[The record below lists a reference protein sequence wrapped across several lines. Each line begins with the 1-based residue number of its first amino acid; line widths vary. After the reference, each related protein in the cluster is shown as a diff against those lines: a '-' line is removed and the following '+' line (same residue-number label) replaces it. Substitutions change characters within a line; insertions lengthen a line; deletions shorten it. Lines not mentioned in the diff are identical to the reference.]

1 MIRWIEVARCA
12 PAVLP
17 DEGELTVVY
26 NGRELW
32 MSRWKQVLA
41 DSRLKGRVTH
51 FADGGIADLE
61 LPYPPSM
68 VSNTMIDET
77 RATEAR
83 RNLRKRQ

>member
-1 MIRWIEVARCA
+1 MRWIEVARCA

-17 DEGELTVVY
+17 DEGELVVVY
-26 NGRELW
+26 SGKDLW

-41 DSRLKGRVTH
+41 DPSLRGHITH
-51 FADGGIADLE
+51 FADVAEFE

-77 RATEAR
+77 RAEEAR